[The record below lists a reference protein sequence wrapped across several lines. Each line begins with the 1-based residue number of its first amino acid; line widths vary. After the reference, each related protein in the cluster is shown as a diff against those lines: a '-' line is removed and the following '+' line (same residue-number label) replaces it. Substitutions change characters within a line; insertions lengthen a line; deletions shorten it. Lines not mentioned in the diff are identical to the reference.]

1 MVINVTLSVMERLPS
16 AALASSVA
24 AEDFMQMAKHGR
36 L

>member
-1 MVINVTLSVMERLPS
+1 MEGLPS

-24 AEDFMQMAKHGR
+24 AEDFMHMAKHGK